1 MRVRAL
7 LWLTAIVSSVL
18 GGVAVYLALSVPNDL
33 AADAMLKTARQEL
46 SGGNTAAAREQ
57 LSRIVQ
63 QYPRTDA
70 AAAATVALMRVADQD
85 RARIEA
91 EIARMRTEQEE
102 QTRAL
107 ANVNRTVTEVKN
119 APPKVVTVQAPAP
132 KKTTPVKKTTPKKRT
147 TTKKRRR

>member
-33 AADAMLKTARQEL
+33 AADAMLKNARQEL

-91 EIARMRTEQEE
+91 EIGRIRTRQDE